1 MDNVEMVK
9 QGYQLFAKGDIEGVS
24 ALFHPEIEWNASQG
38 LPYIEGNGV
47 FIGPSAIAQNVFAKV
62 PQNIDNF
69 HIDIQE
75 LFGSGDKV
83 VMVGKYQ
90 GVYKATGK
98 EFNAN
103 ATHVWTVKEGKATHY
118 FQAVDTAEMIKP

>member
-38 LPYIEGNGV
+38 LPYIEGDGV
-47 FIGPSAIAQNVFAKV
+47 FIGPSVIAQNVFAKV

-103 ATHVWTVKEGKATHY
+103 ATHVWTVKDGKATHY
-118 FQAVDTAEMIKP
+118 FQAVDTAEMINP

>member
-1 MDNVEMVK
+1 MVK

-38 LPYIEGNGV
+38 LPYIDGDGV

-103 ATHVWTVKEGKATHY
+103 ATHVWTVKDGKATHY
-118 FQAVDTAEMIKP
+118 FQAVDTAEMINP